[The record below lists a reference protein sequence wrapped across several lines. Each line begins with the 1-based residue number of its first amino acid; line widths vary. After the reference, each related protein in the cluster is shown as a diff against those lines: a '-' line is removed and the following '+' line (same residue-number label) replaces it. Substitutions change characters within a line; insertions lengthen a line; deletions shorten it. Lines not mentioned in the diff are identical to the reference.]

1 MALMAWK
8 DAYSVGNAL
17 LDSQHKQ
24 LIELVNDVNGDADLG
39 EVLDGLRQ
47 YGEAHFRAEEDLLE
61 AARYPDL
68 EQHREHH
75 EAFRAWLAEV
85 IAARRSGGD
94 AAVVRRD
101 VHHYLSIWLA
111 NHLLVADKAFEPWLE

>member
-39 EVLDGLRQ
+39 EVLDGLRR
-47 YGEAHFRAEEDLLE
+47 YGDAHFRAEESLLE

-68 EQHREHH
+68 EQHRKHH

-94 AAVVRRD
+94 AAVARRD

-111 NHLLVADKAFEPWLE
+111 NHLLVADKAFEPWLD